1 MNGTNQTNNNNNNRN
16 NDNSIFTKD
25 ILIIFMMII
34 SMITNMVFNY
44 LMFYNLNNE
53 KNEKNNDNSKAIDI
67 YQSKMNFE
75 SEIKI
80 MKMNENH
87 LNDQINTLESI
98 VKESINQK
106 QICFG
111 ICW

>member
-1 MNGTNQTNNNNNNRN
+1 MNTSNLSNNKN

-34 SMITNMVFNY
+34 SMITNMIFNY
-44 LMFYNLNNE
+44 LMFYNLNNIE
-53 KNEKNNDNSKAIDI
+53 KNDNIDNSKAIDI

-75 SEIKI
+75 NEIKI
-80 MKMNENH
+80 MKMNEGY
-87 LNDQINTLESI
+87 LNEQINTLESI

-111 ICW
+111 LCW

>member
-1 MNGTNQTNNNNNNRN
+1 MNGTTNNNKNNN
-16 NDNSIFTKD
+16 NSIFTKD

-44 LMFYNLNNE
+44 LMFYNLNNIE
-53 KNEKNNDNSKAIDI
+53 KNDNSNAIDI
-67 YQSKMNFE
+67 YHSKMNFE
-75 SEIKI
+75 NEIKI
-80 MKMNENH
+80 MKMNEDY

-106 QICFG
+106 QICLG
-111 ICW
+111 LCW

>member
-1 MNGTNQTNNNNNNRN
+1 MNGTTNNNNKN

-34 SMITNMVFNY
+34 SMITNMIFNY
-44 LMFYNLNNE
+44 LMFYNLNNNE
-53 KNEKNNDNSKAIDI
+53 KNENNNDNSKAIDI

-75 SEIKI
+75 NEIKI
-80 MKMNENH
+80 MKMNENY

-106 QICFG
+106 QICLG
-111 ICW
+111 LCW

>member
-1 MNGTNQTNNNNNNRN
+1 MNGTNQSNKN

-44 LMFYNLNNE
+44 LMFYNLNNNE
-53 KNEKNNDNSKAIDI
+53 NKNNEINNDNSKSIDI

-75 SEIKI
+75 NEIKI
-80 MKMNENH
+80 MKMNENY

-111 ICW
+111 LCW

>member
-1 MNGTNQTNNNNNNRN
+1 MNTSNLSNNKN

-34 SMITNMVFNY
+34 SMITNMIFNY
-44 LMFYNLNNE
+44 LMFYNLNNIE
-53 KNEKNNDNSKAIDI
+53 KNDNIDNSKAIDI

-75 SEIKI
+75 NEIKI
-80 MKMNENH
+80 MKMNEDY
-87 LNDQINTLESI
+87 LNEQINTLESI

-106 QICFG
+106 QICVG
-111 ICW
+111 VCW

>member
-1 MNGTNQTNNNNNNRN
+1 MNGTTNNNKNNNI
-16 NDNSIFTKD
+16 SIFTKD

-34 SMITNMVFNY
+34 SMITNMIFNY
-44 LMFYNLNNE
+44 LMFYNLNNIE
-53 KNEKNNDNSKAIDI
+53 KNENTDNAKAIDI

-75 SEIKI
+75 NEIKI
-80 MKMNENH
+80 MKMNENY

-106 QICFG
+106 QICLG
-111 ICW
+111 LCW

>member
-1 MNGTNQTNNNNNNRN
+1 MNGTTNNNKNNN
-16 NDNSIFTKD
+16 NSIFTKD

-44 LMFYNLNNE
+44 LMFYNLNNIE
-53 KNEKNNDNSKAIDI
+53 KNDNIDTSKAIDI

-75 SEIKI
+75 NEIKI
-80 MKMNENH
+80 MKMNEDY

-106 QICFG
+106 QICLG
-111 ICW
+111 LCW

>member
-1 MNGTNQTNNNNNNRN
+1 MNTSNLSNNKN

-34 SMITNMVFNY
+34 SMITNMIFNY
-44 LMFYNLNNE
+44 LMFYNLNNIE
-53 KNEKNNDNSKAIDI
+53 KNDNIDNSKAIDI

-75 SEIKI
+75 NEIKI
-80 MKMNENH
+80 MKMNEDY
-87 LNDQINTLESI
+87 LNEQINTLESI
-98 VKESINQK
+98 VKESINQN

-111 ICW
+111 LCW

>member
-1 MNGTNQTNNNNNNRN
+1 MNTSNLSNNKN

-44 LMFYNLNNE
+44 LMFYNLNNIE
-53 KNEKNNDNSKAIDI
+53 KNDNIDNSKAIDI

-75 SEIKI
+75 NEIKI
-80 MKMNENH
+80 MKMNEGY
-87 LNDQINTLESI
+87 LNEQINTLESI

-111 ICW
+111 LCW

>member
-1 MNGTNQTNNNNNNRN
+1 MNTSNLSNNKN

-44 LMFYNLNNE
+44 LMFYNLNNIE
-53 KNEKNNDNSKAIDI
+53 KNDNIDNSKAIDI

-75 SEIKI
+75 NEIKI
-80 MKMNENH
+80 MKMNEDY
-87 LNDQINTLESI
+87 LNEQINTLESI

-111 ICW
+111 LCW